1 MRRLATV
8 VTTLALSVSGM
19 VFSPAQANVPVDG
32 SYSCASGVKDGP
44 TPSYTI
50 AAGSVTAFS
59 GTSCTG
65 AVAIPEGLTSIGDEA
80 FKNATGLTSITIPA
94 SVTSIGGG
102 AFDGSGVQTVAIAAN
117 SQMTSIGSY
126 AFIAASS
133 LSYIAIPSSVTSIGG
148 AAFMYTD
155 SLSSITIPSSVTSI
169 GMYAFHESGLTSI
182 TIPANVTSI
191 GGQAFWQSRALAS
204 VIFLGD
210 TEPTVSSQAFTELA
224 SSAKAIIKSGATGFT
239 AEGSP
244 LRWNGL
250 EVVRNS
256 ADVAAAAAE
265 HARIDAD
272 QVAELARIQAA
283 AAAELARI
291 AAAAEQAR
299 IAAAAAAAAE
309 QARIAAAAAAAAEQ
323 ARIAAAAAAELASRT
338 VPAKTTYTAN
348 TLAQRTGVQV
358 VSPKAKVTLA
368 IASGSKKVCTKS
380 GSKIK
385 TVAAGNCV
393 LTLTVQEPTP
403 SAQKIS
409 KSLVVGGADSS
420 SSWKA
425 KNNYSISA
433 VASSSDVS
441 RSSSAKLS
449 MTVSKSSKGICAKS
463 GSNLKML
470 KAGTCNVTFTV
481 QEPKPAATKTTKTFV
496 VN

>member
-102 AFDGSGVQTVAIAAN
+102 AFDGSGVQTVAIAPN

-126 AFIAASS
+126 AFIAARS
-133 LSYIAIPSSVTSIGG
+133 LSYIAIPSSVTSIDG

-191 GGQAFWQSRALAS
+191 GGHAFRGSSALAS
-204 VIFLGD
+204 VTFLGD
-210 TEPTVSSQAFTELA
+210 TEPTVSAQAFTELA
-224 SSAKAIIKSGATGFT
+224 SSAKAIIKSGATDFT

-291 AAAAEQAR
+291 
-299 IAAAAAAAAE
+299 AAAAE

-420 SSWKA
+420 SSRKA

>member
-94 SVTSIGGG
+94 TVTYIGGG

-169 GMYAFHESGLTSI
+169 GMQAFHRGGLTSI

-224 SSAKAIIKSGATGFT
+224 SSAKAIIKSGATDFT

-309 QARIAAAAAAAAEQ
+309 QARIAAAAAA
-323 ARIAAAAAAELASRT
+323 ELASRT

-358 VSPKAKVTLA
+358 VSPKAKVTLS
-368 IASGSKKVCTKS
+368 IASGSKKICTKS

-481 QEPKPAATKTTKTFV
+481 QEPQPAATKVTKTFV

>member
-32 SYSCASGVKDGP
+32 SYSCSSGVKDGP

-59 GTSCTG
+59 GASCTG
-65 AVAIPEGLTSIGDEA
+65 AVALPEGLTSIGDEA
-80 FKNATGLTSITIPA
+80 FKNATGITSITIPA

-102 AFDGSGVQTVAIAAN
+102 AFDGSGVQTVVIAPN
-117 SQMTSIGSY
+117 SQMTSIGPY
-126 AFIAASS
+126 AFIAARS
-133 LSYIAIPSSVTSIGG
+133 LSYITIPSSVTSIGG
-148 AAFMYTD
+148 AAFMYTV

-169 GMYAFHESGLTSI
+169 GDYAFHEGGLSSI

-191 GGQAFWQSRALAS
+191 ASNAFRGSSSLAS

-210 TEPTVSSQAFTELA
+210 TEPTVGVVAFTELA

-239 AEGSP
+239 ATGLP

-283 AAAELARI
+283 AAAAELARIQAAAAAAELARI

-299 IAAAAAAAAE
+299 IAAE
-309 QARIAAAAAAAAEQ
+309 
-323 ARIAAAAAAELASRT
+323 AAAELASRT
-338 VPAKTTYTAN
+338 VSAKKSYSAKS
-348 TLAQRTGVQV
+348 LAKRAGVKI
-358 VSPKAKVTLA
+358 VSPKAAVTFA
-368 IASGSKKVCTKS
+368 ISGKSKKVCTVTDSKLEMLKS
-380 GSKIK
+380 G
-385 TVAAGNCV
+385 NCIV
-393 LTLTVQEPTP
+393 TYTIQEPQRTLNV
-403 SAQKIS
+403 K
-409 KSLVVGGADSS
+409 KNLVVGGVGSGS
-420 SSWKA
+420 TWITK
-425 KNNYSISA
+425 KTYSVGA
-433 VASSSDVS
+433 LASGSNIS
-441 RSSSAKLS
+441 RSSKAKLT
-449 MTVSKSSKGICAKS
+449 MNVSKSSEEICAKS
-463 GSNLKML
+463 GTRLKML
-470 KAGTCNVTFTV
+470 KPGTCNVTFTV

>member
-19 VFSPAQANVPVDG
+19 VFIPAQANVPVDG

-191 GGQAFWQSRALAS
+191 GGHAFRGSSALAS
-204 VIFLGD
+204 VTFLGD
-210 TEPTVSSQAFTELA
+210 TEPTVSAQAFTELA
-224 SSAKAIIKSGATGFT
+224 SSAKAIIKSGATDFT

-291 AAAAEQAR
+291 
-299 IAAAAAAAAE
+299 AAAAE

-481 QEPKPAATKTTKTFV
+481 QEPKPAATKTTKTV
-496 VN
+496 VVK

>member
-32 SYSCASGVKDGP
+32 SYSCSSGVKDGP

-59 GTSCTG
+59 GASCTG
-65 AVAIPEGLTSIGDEA
+65 AVALPEGLTSIGDEA
-80 FKNATGLTSITIPA
+80 FKNATGITSITIPA

-102 AFDGSGVQTVAIAAN
+102 AFDGSGVQTVVIAPN
-117 SQMTSIGSY
+117 SQMTSIGPY
-126 AFIAASS
+126 AFIAARS
-133 LSYIAIPSSVTSIGG
+133 LSYITIPSSVTSIGG
-148 AAFMYTD
+148 AAFMYTV

-169 GMYAFHESGLTSI
+169 GDYAFHEGGLSSI

-191 GGQAFWQSRALAS
+191 ASNAFRGSSSLAS

-210 TEPTVSSQAFTELA
+210 TEPTVGVVAFTELA

-239 AEGSP
+239 ATGLP

-283 AAAELARI
+283 AAAAELARIQAAAAAAELARI

-299 IAAAAAAAAE
+299 IAAVAAAAAE
-309 QARIAAAAAAAAEQ
+309 QARIAAE
-323 ARIAAAAAAELASRT
+323 AAAELASRT
-338 VPAKTTYTAN
+338 VSAKKSYSAKS
-348 TLAQRTGVQV
+348 LAKRAGVKI
-358 VSPKAKVTLA
+358 VSPKAAVTFA
-368 IASGSKKVCTKS
+368 ISGKSKKVCTVTDSKLEMLKS
-380 GSKIK
+380 G
-385 TVAAGNCV
+385 NCIV
-393 LTLTVQEPTP
+393 TYTIQEPQRTLNV
-403 SAQKIS
+403 K
-409 KSLVVGGADSS
+409 KNLVVGGVGSGS
-420 SSWKA
+420 TWITK
-425 KNNYSISA
+425 KTYSVGA
-433 VASSSDVS
+433 LASGSNIS
-441 RSSSAKLS
+441 RSSKAKLT
-449 MTVSKSSKGICAKS
+449 MNVSKSSEEICAKS
-463 GSNLKML
+463 GTRLKML
-470 KAGTCNVTFTV
+470 KPGTCNVTFTV